1 MTTELKPDTVAAI
14 DFLRRWSPED
24 DWCLTAIIPDG
35 ATETRTFKP
44 SEADEAADWI
54 VERQGVK
61 NLYFHVNR
69 TRQAFDEKGRESK
82 PGKANVLRLAGLH
95 VDLDPRAGE
104 DIEQERTRALAL
116 LQSFNPKPTAIV
128 DSGGGLQGF
137 WMLEPSDRLNIDGD
151 LAKAQDL
158 ERYNIQLEK
167 VFQADHCHNCDRLMR
182 LPGTINVPTAKKV
195 KKGRKPTLAR
205 LIDWNGTAYAL
216 EAFTPATATASPGA
230 RAATG
235 KASPRAAVGDGTASP
250 SDWVPGHVS
259 PFGTEEL
266 VAWATA
272 NGKTITDHTLA
283 LIASPHDPAQYDS
296 RSEAQFRVSCDLVR
310 ADVPDEIHFRILT
323 DPSNAVS
330 ASVRDKPNWPKYAR
344 DQIQSAREKVSEEP
358 PVLHPKTPMKSAR
371 EFVARERSD
380 LLHYNGDWLA
390 YEAAAYAEL
399 EDATVRRD
407 LYHFLEQAKMPP
419 TEKQKEAG
427 LRVGDDFRP
436 DTTSVNHVLDAL
448 RAVAHRPRDSFKPP
462 CWLEGDGPPARELV
476 ACRNG
481 LLHLPT
487 GDLLDHTPRF
497 FTRNALT
504 FDYDAAAPAPSG
516 WLAFLET
523 LWPDEP
529 EAVTLLQEIF
539 GYLLIPDTSQ
549 QKIFLMVGPTRSGKG
564 TIARV
569 LTELVGPPNICAPS
583 LADFGETFGLEPLL
597 GKQLAILSDV
607 RLDGKA
613 NHAAIAESLLKI
625 SGEDTVT
632 VKRKFK
638 SAWDGRL
645 GVRFMLLSN
654 LMPRFSDASPALANR
669 FVPLLMDQ
677 SFLGR
682 EDHDLL
688 TKLLPELPGILNWAI
703 DGWRR
708 LRERGR
714 FNLPQSSRDAI
725 QQLIELAAP
734 VATFMREE
742 CELDPEGEVAKAEL
756 FDRWKN
762 WCDRNG
768 TLPGALNSFSMQLY
782 AATSARVRSKKSRK
796 GDDRVMV
803 FAGLRL
809 KNKSPF

>member
-1 MTTELKPDTVAAI
+1 MIA
-14 DFLRRWSPED
+14 DFLDNYRPGGPFV
-24 DWCLTAIIPDG
+24 LTSIVPDG
-35 ATETRTFKP
+35 KTETRTFTDSK
-44 SEADEAADWI
+44 EAEAWAI
-54 VERQGVK
+54 RQNETK
-61 NLYFHVNR
+61 NIYFHVNR
-69 TRQAFDEKGRESK
+69 TRGPLTA
-82 PGKANVLRLAGLH
+82 KAKKEDIAAVEYLH
-95 VDLDPRAGE
+95 VDIDPRTGE
-104 DIEQERTRALAL
+104 DFEQERARILRL
-116 LQSFNPKPTAIV
+116 LTAELPKGVPAPSLVI
-128 DSGGGLQGF
+128 DSGGGFQAF
-137 WMLEPSDRLNIDGD
+137 WRLAEPLNIDGD
-151 LAKAQDL
+151 TDKAHEA
-158 ERYNIQLEK
+158 ERYNRALELA
-167 VFQADHCHNCDRLMR
+167 FGADSCHDVSRIMR
-182 LPGTINVPTAKKV
+182 TPGTMNWPNKKKRDKGREPREAEVYSRSEAVYPLTAFKAAPPITGGTPTAS
-195 KKGRKPTLAR
+195 R
-205 LIDWNGTAYAL
+205 
-216 EAFTPATATASPGA
+216 
-230 RAATG
+230 
-235 KASPRAAVGDGTASP
+235 KASPRCSVGDGTAAP

-266 VAWATA
+266 AAWATA
-272 NGKTITDHTLA
+272 NGKAITDHTLA
-283 LIASPHDPAQYDS
+283 LIASPHDPAQYKS

-504 FDYDAAAPAPSG
+504 FDYDASAPAPSG

>member
-1 MTTELKPDTVAAI
+1 MIA
-14 DFLRRWSPED
+14 DFLNKFRPGGPW
-24 DWCLTAIIPDG
+24 LLVAIHPDKKGSPDG
-35 ATETRTFKP
+35 VTFTDAAKAEAWALAQNKTHNIYFSINPTRKP
-44 SEADEAADWI
+44 LNKKA
-54 VERQGVK
+54 
-61 NLYFHVNR
+61 
-69 TRQAFDEKGRESK
+69 EKTDI
-82 PGKANVLRLAGLH
+82 ARLEWLH
-95 VDLDPRAGE
+95 VDIDPAAGE
-104 DIEQERTRALAL
+104 DFEQERQRI
-116 LQSFNPKPTAIV
+116 KAILTTNRPQGIPEPSIII
-128 DSGGGLQGF
+128 DSGNGF
-137 WMLEPSDRLNIDGD
+137 WGMFRLSEPLDIPPPASETDKPWEKAEAYNRHLET
-151 LAKAQDL
+151 
-158 ERYNIQLEK
+158 
-167 VFQADHCHNCDRLMR
+167 VFRADHCFNIDRIAR
-182 LPGTINVPTAKKV
+182 LPGLTNWPDANKR
-195 KKGRKPTLAR
+195 KKGRVPRDAELYSRSDAAYPLTAFKAAPPITG
-205 LIDWNGTAYAL
+205 GTP
-216 EAFTPATATASPGA
+216 PAS
-230 RAATG
+230 R
-235 KASPRAAVGDGTASP
+235 KASPRAAMGDGTASP

-266 VAWATA
+266 AAWATA

-344 DQIQSAREKVSEEP
+344 DQIQNAREKVSDEP

-462 CWLEGDGPPARELV
+462 CWLDGEGPPARELV